1 MSIGELVAMD
11 FFIYIHIYMA
21 FMIYVYIHTYIFVI
35 TPVQI
40 ILQKHDM
47 LASLTDYIIDPNC
60 A

>member
-1 MSIGELVAMD
+1 
-11 FFIYIHIYMA
+11 MA
-21 FMIYVYIHTYIFVI
+21 FMVYAYIHTYIFVI
-35 TPVQI
+35 SPVQI